1 MEVMTNLPVYIIRKY
16 AQNLWHIYLFNMDKT
31 QFLPFGDGRHL

>member
-1 MEVMTNLPVYIIRKY
+1 
-16 AQNLWHIYLFNMDKT
+16 MDKT